1 MPSIRMKALRH
12 GLPLL
17 LTYLR
22 FAVATFAGGS
32 NSTTRIG
39 NRRSLFSP
47 AGHANVPL
55 IQRQQRVWHQLSSTG
70 SSGGLPSATAHEEPS
85 PNQWITNKTPQPNAN
100 TRRRTSAKIPIITDF
115 SGRVARS

>member
-1 MPSIRMKALRH
+1 MKALRH

-22 FAVATFAGGS
+22 FAVAMFAGGS

-39 NRRSLFSP
+39 NRRSFFR
-47 AGHANVPL
+47 
-55 IQRQQRVWHQLSSTG
+55 QRDMPTFREFNG
-70 SSGGLPSATAHEEPS
+70 SSESGTNSLRQVVVVVCPSATAHEEPS

-100 TRRRTSAKIPIITDF
+100 TRQRMSAKIPIITDF
-115 SGRVARS
+115 SG